1 MNHESNARGN
11 IMIDETSE
19 QIRKRFLELNVDIEL
34 PEIERRLRDL
44 TERFKV
50 PIAEAERSVVN
61 RFLREHN
68 MKRED
73 YYGTPQGAASSTR
86 ISDINQSEQWINLHA
101 KVVQL
106 WDSTSP
112 AIDQVGLVGDET
124 GTIKFVK
131 WTKSNLPALVE
142 GKSYSLENMT
152 TDEWEGRFSV
162 KMNRTTRIQELD
174 GEVETPDQEAQLI
187 TIDSINESNKWV
199 NLRAKVTQLWD
210 SEHESID
217 QIGLIGDETGT
228 IKFVK
233 WAKSEL
239 SPLEEGKSYSFEN
252 LTTDEFEERFSV
264 KFNKSS
270 SIKELDEDIETVDRE
285 PQLVSIAGI
294 NQSEQWINLRAK
306 VVQLWDSEHESID
319 QIGLI
324 GDETD
329 TIKFVKWAK
338 SELPALVEGK
348 SYSFENLT
356 TDEFEE
362 RFSVKF
368 NKSSSIKELD
378 EDIATPDRE
387 AQLVEIDSITESNK
401 WINLH
406 AKVVQLWESEHE
418 SIDQVGLVG
427 DETGTI
433 KFVKWAKS
441 ELPALVEG
449 KSYSFENLTTDE
461 FEERFSVKFNKGSS
475 IEELDE
481 DIEVG
486 FSATEFTGAMV
497 HIQDG
502 SGLIRR
508 CPICNRALLKGTC
521 MEHGN
526 VDGIHDLRIKAV
538 LDDGTMVQEALFN
551 REITESISGITL
563 EGAKEMAVDALDQ
576 SVVLDEMKKRL
587 LGRYYTMSGSILDR
601 YMLVENVWLVEGVPD
616 NGIDAL
622 LAEVT

>member
-1 MNHESNARGN
+1 
-11 IMIDETSE
+11 MIDETSE

-34 PEIERRLRDL
+34 PEIERRISDL

-50 PIAEAERSVVN
+50 PLAEAERSVVSY
-61 RFLREHN
+61 FLRERKI
-68 MKRED
+68 KRED
-73 YYGTPQGAASSTR
+73 YYGTPQGAASSTQ
-86 ISDINQSEQWINLHA
+86 IADINQSEQWINLRA

-112 AIDQVGLVGDET
+112 AIDQVGLIGDET

-131 WTKSNLPALVE
+131 WAKSNLPALVE
-142 GKSYSLENMT
+142 GRSYSLENMT

-174 GEVETPDQEAQLI
+174 EEVETQDREAQLMQ
-187 TIDSINESNKWV
+187 IDDINQSGQWI
-199 NLRAKVTQLWD
+199 NLRAKVVQLWE

-239 SPLEEGKSYSFEN
+239 APLEEGKSYSFEN

-264 KFNKSS
+264 KFNNGS
-270 SIKELDEDIETVDRE
+270 SIKELGEDIE
-285 PQLVSIAGI
+285 
-294 NQSEQWINLRAK
+294 
-306 VVQLWDSEHESID
+306 
-319 QIGLI
+319 
-324 GDETD
+324 
-329 TIKFVKWAK
+329 
-338 SELPALVEGK
+338 
-348 SYSFENLT
+348 
-356 TDEFEE
+356 
-362 RFSVKF
+362 
-368 NKSSSIKELD
+368 
-378 EDIATPDRE
+378 TPDRE
-387 AQLVEIDSITESNK
+387 AQLVTIDSINESNK
-401 WINLH
+401 WVNLR

-461 FEERFSVKFNKGSS
+461 FEERFSVKFNKSSS
-475 IEELDE
+475 IEKLDE

-508 CPICNRALLKGTC
+508 CPICNRALMKGTC

-526 VDGIHDLRIKAV
+526 VEGTHDLRIKAV

-563 EGAKEMAVDALDQ
+563 EEAKEMAVDALDQ
-576 SVVLDEMKKRL
+576 SVVQDEMKKRL

-601 YMLVENVWLVEGVPD
+601 YMLVENVQLVEGLPD

-622 LAEVT
+622 LREVT

>member
-1 MNHESNARGN
+1 
-11 IMIDETSE
+11 MIDETSE

-34 PEIERRLRDL
+34 PEIERRLSDL

-50 PIAEAERSVVN
+50 PIAEAERSVVSY
-61 RFLREHN
+61 FLRERGI
-68 MKRED
+68 KRED
-73 YYGTPQGAASSTR
+73 YYGTPQGAASSTQ
-86 ISDINQSEQWINLHA
+86 ISDINQSEQWINLRA
-101 KVVQL
+101 KVVEL

-112 AIDQVGLVGDET
+112 TIDQVGLIGDET

-131 WTKSNLPALVE
+131 WAKSSLPPLEE

-174 GEVETPDQEAQLI
+174 EEVETQDREAQLMQ
-187 TIDSINESNKWV
+187 IDDIKQSGRWI
-199 NLRAKVTQLWD
+199 NLRAKVIQLWE

-217 QIGLIGDETGT
+217 QIGIIGDTTG
-228 IKFVK
+228 
-233 WAKSEL
+233 
-239 SPLEEGKSYSFEN
+239 
-252 LTTDEFEERFSV
+252 
-264 KFNKSS
+264 
-270 SIKELDEDIETVDRE
+270 
-285 PQLVSIAGI
+285 
-294 NQSEQWINLRAK
+294 
-306 VVQLWDSEHESID
+306 
-319 QIGLI
+319 
-324 GDETD
+324 

-348 SYSFENLT
+348 SYSFENLV

-368 NKSSSIKELD
+368 NKGSSIKELD
-378 EDIATPDRE
+378 EDIETPDRE
-387 AQLVEIDSITESNK
+387 AHLIAIDDINQSGQ

-508 CPICNRALLKGTC
+508 CPICNRALMKGTC

-538 LDDGTMVQEALFN
+538 LDDGTRVQEALFN
-551 REITESISGITL
+551 REITESISEITL
-563 EGAKEMAVDALDQ
+563 EEAKEMAVDALDQ

-601 YMLVENVWLVEGVPD
+601 YMLVENVQLVEGIPD
-616 NGIDAL
+616 NAVDAL

>member
-1 MNHESNARGN
+1 
-11 IMIDETSE
+11 MIDETSE

-34 PEIERRLRDL
+34 PDIERRLRDL

-61 RFLREHN
+61 RFLREYN

-86 ISDINQSEQWINLHA
+86 IADINQSEQWINLHA

-131 WTKSNLPALVE
+131 WAKSNLPSLEE

-174 GEVETPDQEAQLI
+174 EAVETPDQEAQLI

-228 IKFVK
+228 IKFIK

-239 SPLEEGKSYSFEN
+239 APLEEGKSYSFEN
-252 LTTDEFEERFSV
+252 LTTDEFEERFGV
-264 KFNKSS
+264 KFNKNS

-285 PQLVSIAGI
+285 PQLVSIADI

-348 SYSFENLT
+348 SYSFENLV

-368 NKSSSIKELD
+368 NNGSSIKELD
-378 EDIATPDRE
+378 EDIETPDRE
-387 AQLVEIDSITESNK
+387 AQLITIDSINESNK
-401 WINLH
+401 WVNLR
-406 AKVVQLWESEHE
+406 AKVTQLWESEHE
-418 SIDQVGLVG
+418 SIDQIGLIG

-508 CPICNRALLKGTC
+508 CPICNRALMKGTC

-576 SVVLDEMKKRL
+576 SVVMDEMKKRL

>member
-1 MNHESNARGN
+1 MYASIIIIYGRRPINLLHTCVEGVLTFTPLFKYTFIYPDVRGGIIHNVRGN

-34 PEIERRLRDL
+34 PEIERRLSDL

-50 PIAEAERSVVN
+50 PIAEAERSVVSY
-61 RFLREHN
+61 FLRERGI
-68 MKRED
+68 KRED
-73 YYGTPQGAASSTR
+73 YYGTLQGAASSTR
-86 ISDINQSEQWINLHA
+86 IADINQSEQWINLHA

-112 AIDQVGLVGDET
+112 AIDQVGLIGDET

-174 GEVETPDQEAQLI
+174 EEVETPDQESQLI
-187 TIDSINESNKWV
+187 TIDSINECDKWV

-217 QIGLIGDETGT
+217 QIGLIGDETGM
-228 IKFVK
+228 
-233 WAKSEL
+233 
-239 SPLEEGKSYSFEN
+239 
-252 LTTDEFEERFSV
+252 
-264 KFNKSS
+264 
-270 SIKELDEDIETVDRE
+270 
-285 PQLVSIAGI
+285 
-294 NQSEQWINLRAK
+294 
-306 VVQLWDSEHESID
+306 
-319 QIGLI
+319 
-324 GDETD
+324 
-329 TIKFVKWAK
+329 IKFVKWAK

-378 EDIATPDRE
+378 VDIETPDRE

-418 SIDQVGLVG
+418 SIDQIGLIG

-475 IEELDE
+475 IKELDE

-508 CPICNRALLKGTC
+508 CPMCNRALMKGTC

-538 LDDGTMVQEALFN
+538 LDNGTMVQEALFN

-563 EGAKEMAVDALDQ
+563 EDAKEMAVDALDQ
-576 SVVLDEMKKRL
+576 SVVQDEMKKRL

-601 YMLVENVWLVEGVPD
+601 YMLVENVQIVEGMPD
-616 NGIDAL
+616 NGVDAL

>member
-1 MNHESNARGN
+1 
-11 IMIDETSE
+11 MIDETSE

-34 PEIERRLRDL
+34 PEIERRLSDL

-50 PIAEAERSVVN
+50 PIAEAERSVVSY
-61 RFLREHN
+61 FLRERKI
-68 MKRED
+68 KRED
-73 YYGTPQGAASSTR
+73 YYGTPQGAASSTQ
-86 ISDINQSEQWINLHA
+86 IADINQSEQWINLRA

-112 AIDQVGLVGDET
+112 AIDQVGLIGDET

-131 WTKSNLPALVE
+131 WTKSNLPALEE

-174 GEVETPDQEAQLI
+174 EEVETPDQEAQLI
-187 TIDSINESNKWV
+187 TIDSITESNKWV

-264 KFNKSS
+264 KFNKNS

-338 SELPALVEGK
+338 SELPPLEEGK

-387 AQLVEIDSITESNK
+387 AHLIAIDDINQSGQ
-401 WINLH
+401 WINLR
-406 AKVVQLWESEHE
+406 AKVVQLWESEHD

-433 KFVKWAKS
+433 KFIKWAKS
-441 ELPALVEG
+441 ELPPLEEG

-481 DIEVG
+481 DIDVG

-508 CPICNRALLKGTC
+508 CPICNRALMKGTC

-563 EGAKEMAVDALDQ
+563 EEAKEMAVDALDQ

-601 YMLVENVWLVEGVPD
+601 YMLVENVQLVEGVPD
-616 NGIDAL
+616 NGVDAL

>member
-1 MNHESNARGN
+1 MFEDEPYNVRGN

-19 QIRKRFLELNVDIEL
+19 KIQKRFLELNVDIEL
-34 PEIERRLRDL
+34 PEIERRLSDL
-44 TERFKV
+44 NERFKV
-50 PIAEAERSVVN
+50 PLAEAERSVVSY
-61 RFLREHN
+61 FLRERKI
-68 MKRED
+68 KRED
-73 YYGTPQGAASSTR
+73 YYGTPQGAASSTQ
-86 ISDINQSEQWINLHA
+86 IADIHQSEQWINLRA

-112 AIDQVGLVGDET
+112 AIDQVGLIGDGT

-131 WTKSNLPALVE
+131 WAKSNLPALVE

-174 GEVETPDQEAQLI
+174 EEVETQDREAQLMQ
-187 TIDSINESNKWV
+187 IDDINQSGQWI
-199 NLRAKVTQLWD
+199 NLRAKVVQLWE

-239 SPLEEGKSYSFEN
+239 APLEEGKSYSFEN
-252 LTTDEFEERFSV
+252 LVTDEFEERFSV
-264 KFNKSS
+264 KFN
-270 SIKELDEDIETVDRE
+270 
-285 PQLVSIAGI
+285 
-294 NQSEQWINLRAK
+294 N
-306 VVQLWDSEHESID
+306 
-319 QIGLI
+319 
-324 GDETD
+324 
-329 TIKFVKWAK
+329 
-338 SELPALVEGK
+338 
-348 SYSFENLT
+348 
-356 TDEFEE
+356 
-362 RFSVKF
+362 
-368 NKSSSIKELD
+368 
-378 EDIATPDRE
+378 
-387 AQLVEIDSITESNK
+387 
-401 WINLH
+401 
-406 AKVVQLWESEHE
+406 
-418 SIDQVGLVG
+418 
-427 DETGTI
+427 
-433 KFVKWAKS
+433 
-441 ELPALVEG
+441 
-449 KSYSFENLTTDE
+449 
-461 FEERFSVKFNKGSS
+461 GSS

-481 DIEVG
+481 DIDVG

-508 CPICNRALLKGTC
+508 CPICNRALMKGTC

-526 VDGIHDLRIKAV
+526 VDGTHDLRIKAV

-563 EGAKEMAVDALDQ
+563 EEAKEMAVDALDQ
-576 SVVLDEMKKRL
+576 SVVQDEMKKRL

-601 YMLVENVWLVEGVPD
+601 YMLVENVQLVEGLPD

-622 LAEVT
+622 LREVT

>member
-1 MNHESNARGN
+1 
-11 IMIDETSE
+11 MIQETSE
-19 QIRKRFLELNVDIEL
+19 QIRKRFLELNADIEL
-34 PEIERRLRDL
+34 PEIERRLSDL

-50 PIAEAERSVVN
+50 PIAEAERSVVSY
-61 RFLREHN
+61 FLRERKV
-68 MKRED
+68 KRED
-73 YYGTPQGAASSTR
+73 YYGTPQGAASSTQ
-86 ISDINQSEQWINLHA
+86 IADINQSEQWINLRA

-112 AIDQVGLVGDET
+112 AIDQVGLIGDET

-131 WTKSNLPALVE
+131 WAKSSLPALVE

-174 GEVETPDQEAQLI
+174 EEVETPDQEAQLI
-187 TIDSINESNKWV
+187 TIDSINESDKWI

-239 SPLEEGKSYSFEN
+239 PPLKEGKSYSFEN

-270 SIKELDEDIETVDRE
+270 SI
-285 PQLVSIAGI
+285 
-294 NQSEQWINLRAK
+294 
-306 VVQLWDSEHESID
+306 
-319 QIGLI
+319 
-324 GDETD
+324 
-329 TIKFVKWAK
+329 
-338 SELPALVEGK
+338 
-348 SYSFENLT
+348 
-356 TDEFEE
+356 
-362 RFSVKF
+362 
-368 NKSSSIKELD
+368 
-378 EDIATPDRE
+378 
-387 AQLVEIDSITESNK
+387 
-401 WINLH
+401 
-406 AKVVQLWESEHE
+406 
-418 SIDQVGLVG
+418 
-427 DETGTI
+427 
-433 KFVKWAKS
+433 
-441 ELPALVEG
+441 
-449 KSYSFENLTTDE
+449 
-461 FEERFSVKFNKGSS
+461 
-475 IEELDE
+475 EELDE

-486 FSATEFTGAMV
+486 FSTTEFTGAMV

-508 CPICNRALLKGTC
+508 CPICNRALMKGTC

-538 LDDGTMVQEALFN
+538 LDDGTRVQEALFN
-551 REITESISGITL
+551 REITESVSGITL
-563 EGAKEMAVDALDQ
+563 EEAKEMAVDALDQ
-576 SVVLDEMKKRL
+576 SVVQDEMKKRL

-601 YMLVENVWLVEGVPD
+601 YMLVENVQLVEGMPD

-622 LAEVT
+622 LREVT

>member
-1 MNHESNARGN
+1 
-11 IMIDETSE
+11 MIQEKSE
-19 QIRKRFLELNVDIEL
+19 QIRKRFLELNAEIEL
-34 PEIERRLRDL
+34 PEIERRLSDL

-68 MKRED
+68 LKRED
-73 YYGTPQGAASSTR
+73 YYGTPQGAASSMQ
-86 ISDINQSEQWINLHA
+86 ISDINQSEQWVNLRA

-112 AIDQVGLVGDET
+112 AISQVGLIGDET

-131 WTKSNLPALVE
+131 WTKSNLPELLE

-174 GEVETPDQEAQLI
+174 EAVE
-187 TIDSINESNKWV
+187 
-199 NLRAKVTQLWD
+199 
-210 SEHESID
+210 
-217 QIGLIGDETGT
+217 
-228 IKFVK
+228 
-233 WAKSEL
+233 
-239 SPLEEGKSYSFEN
+239 
-252 LTTDEFEERFSV
+252 
-264 KFNKSS
+264 
-270 SIKELDEDIETVDRE
+270 
-285 PQLVSIAGI
+285 
-294 NQSEQWINLRAK
+294 
-306 VVQLWDSEHESID
+306 
-319 QIGLI
+319 
-324 GDETD
+324 
-329 TIKFVKWAK
+329 
-338 SELPALVEGK
+338 
-348 SYSFENLT
+348 
-356 TDEFEE
+356 
-362 RFSVKF
+362 
-368 NKSSSIKELD
+368 
-378 EDIATPDRE
+378 TPDRE

-406 AKVVQLWESEHE
+406 AKVVQLWDSEHE
-418 SIDQVGLVG
+418 SIDQVGLIG

-433 KFVKWAKS
+433 KFIKWAKS
-441 ELPALVEG
+441 ELPSLVEG

-461 FEERFSVKFNKGSS
+461 FEERFSVKFNKNSS
-475 IEELDE
+475 IKELDE

-486 FSATEFTGAMV
+486 FSTTEFTGAMV

-508 CPICNRALLKGTC
+508 CPMCNRALMKGTC

-538 LDDGTMVQEALFN
+538 LDNGIMVQEALFN

-563 EGAKEMAVDALDQ
+563 EEAKEMAVDALDQ
-576 SVVLDEMKKRL
+576 GVVQDEMKKRL
-587 LGRYYTMSGSILDR
+587 LCRYYTMSGSLLDR
-601 YMLVENVWLVEGVPD
+601 YMLVENVQLVEGLPD
-616 NGIDAL
+616 NGVDAL

>member
-1 MNHESNARGN
+1 
-11 IMIDETSE
+11 MIQEKSE

-34 PEIERRLRDL
+34 PEIERRLSDL

-50 PIAEAERSVVN
+50 PIAEAERSVVSY
-61 RFLREHN
+61 FLRERGIT
-68 MKRED
+68 RED
-73 YYGTPQGAASSTR
+73 YYGTPQGAASSMQ
-86 ISDINQSEQWINLHA
+86 ISDINQSEQWVNLRA
-101 KVVQL
+101 NVVQL

-112 AIDQVGLVGDET
+112 AIDQVGLIGDET

-174 GEVETPDQEAQLI
+174 DDIETPDREAQLI
-187 TIDSINESNKWV
+187 TIDSINESDKWV
-199 NLRAKVTQLWD
+199 NLHAKVVELWD

-217 QIGLIGDETGT
+217 QVGLIGDETGT

-239 SPLEEGKSYSFEN
+239 PALVEGESYSFEN

-264 KFNKSS
+264 KFNKNS
-270 SIKELDEDIETVDRE
+270 SIKELDEDIE
-285 PQLVSIAGI
+285 
-294 NQSEQWINLRAK
+294 
-306 VVQLWDSEHESID
+306 
-319 QIGLI
+319 
-324 GDETD
+324 
-329 TIKFVKWAK
+329 
-338 SELPALVEGK
+338 
-348 SYSFENLT
+348 
-356 TDEFEE
+356 
-362 RFSVKF
+362 
-368 NKSSSIKELD
+368 
-378 EDIATPDRE
+378 TPDRE

-406 AKVVQLWESEHE
+406 AKVVQLWDSEHE
-418 SIDQVGLVG
+418 SIDQVGLIG

-441 ELPALVEG
+441 ELPSLVEG

-461 FEERFSVKFNKGSS
+461 FEERFSVKFNKNSS
-475 IEELDE
+475 IKELDE

-486 FSATEFTGAMV
+486 FSTTEFTGAMV

-508 CPICNRALLKGTC
+508 CPMCNRALMKGTC

-538 LDDGTMVQEALFN
+538 LDNGIMVQEALFN

-563 EGAKEMAVDALDQ
+563 EEAKEMAVDALDQ
-576 SVVLDEMKKRL
+576 SVVQDEMKKRL
-587 LGRYYTMSGSILDR
+587 LCRYYTMSGSILDR
-601 YMLVENVWLVEGVPD
+601 YMLVENVWLVEGLPD
-616 NGIDAL
+616 NGVDAL

>member
-1 MNHESNARGN
+1 
-11 IMIDETSE
+11 MIDETSE

-34 PEIERRLRDL
+34 PEIERRLSDL
-44 TERFKV
+44 AERFKV
-50 PIAEAERSVVN
+50 PIAEAERSVVSY
-61 RFLREHN
+61 FLRERGI
-68 MKRED
+68 KRED

-86 ISDINQSEQWINLHA
+86 IADINQSEQWINLHA

-112 AIDQVGLVGDET
+112 SIDQVGLIGDET

-131 WTKSNLPALVE
+131 WTKSKLPALVE

-174 GEVETPDQEAQLI
+174 EAVETQDQEAQLVQ
-187 TIDSINESNKWV
+187 IDNINQSGQWI
-199 NLRAKVTQLWD
+199 NLRAKVTQLWE

-233 WAKSEL
+233 WAKS
-239 SPLEEGKSYSFEN
+239 N
-252 LTTDEFEERFSV
+252 
-264 KFNKSS
+264 
-270 SIKELDEDIETVDRE
+270 
-285 PQLVSIAGI
+285 
-294 NQSEQWINLRAK
+294 
-306 VVQLWDSEHESID
+306 
-319 QIGLI
+319 
-324 GDETD
+324 
-329 TIKFVKWAK
+329 
-338 SELPALVEGK
+338 LPALVEGK
-348 SYSFENLT
+348 SYSFENLV

-368 NKSSSIKELD
+368 NNGSSIKELD
-378 EDIATPDRE
+378 EDIETADQN

-418 SIDQVGLVG
+418 SIDQIGLIG

-441 ELPALVEG
+441 ELPALLEG

-475 IEELDE
+475 IEELDD

-508 CPICNRALLKGTC
+508 CPICNRALMKGTC

-538 LDDGTMVQEALFN
+538 LDDGTKVQEALFN

-563 EGAKEMAVDALDQ
+563 EEAKEMAVDALDQ

-601 YMLVENVWLVEGVPD
+601 YMLVENVQLVEGLPD

-622 LAEVT
+622 LREVT

>member
-1 MNHESNARGN
+1 
-11 IMIDETSE
+11 MIQEKSE
-19 QIRKRFLELNVDIEL
+19 QIRKRFLELNVEIEL

-73 YYGTPQGAASSTR
+73 YYGTPQGAASSMQ
-86 ISDINQSEQWINLHA
+86 ISDISQSEQWVNLRA
-101 KVVQL
+101 KIVQL

-112 AIDQVGLVGDET
+112 AISQVGLIGDET

-131 WTKSNLPALVE
+131 WAKSNLPELVE
-142 GKSYSLENMT
+142 GKSYSLDNMT

-174 GEVETPDQEAQLI
+174 EDVETQDQEAQLI

-199 NLRAKVTQLWD
+199 NLRAKVVELWD
-210 SEHESID
+210 NEHESID
-217 QIGLIGDETGT
+217 QVGLVGDETGT

-233 WAKSEL
+233 W
-239 SPLEEGKSYSFEN
+239 
-252 LTTDEFEERFSV
+252 T
-264 KFNKSS
+264 
-270 SIKELDEDIETVDRE
+270 
-285 PQLVSIAGI
+285 
-294 NQSEQWINLRAK
+294 
-306 VVQLWDSEHESID
+306 
-319 QIGLI
+319 
-324 GDETD
+324 
-329 TIKFVKWAK
+329 K
-338 SELPALVEGK
+338 SELPPLVEGK

-368 NKSSSIKELD
+368 NKNSSIK
-378 EDIATPDRE
+378 
-387 AQLVEIDSITESNK
+387 
-401 WINLH
+401 
-406 AKVVQLWESEHE
+406 
-418 SIDQVGLVG
+418 
-427 DETGTI
+427 
-433 KFVKWAKS
+433 
-441 ELPALVEG
+441 
-449 KSYSFENLTTDE
+449 
-461 FEERFSVKFNKGSS
+461 
-475 IEELDE
+475 ELDE

-486 FSATEFTGAMV
+486 FSTTEFTGAMV

-508 CPICNRALLKGTC
+508 CPMCNRALMKGTC

-538 LDDGTMVQEALFN
+538 LDNGIMVQEALFN

-563 EGAKEMAVDALDQ
+563 EEAKEMAVDALDQ
-576 SVVLDEMKKRL
+576 SVVQDEMKKRL
-587 LGRYYTMSGSILDR
+587 LCRYYTMSGSILDR
-601 YMLVENVWLVEGVPD
+601 YMLVENVQLVEGMPD
-616 NGIDAL
+616 NGVDAL

>member
-1 MNHESNARGN
+1 
-11 IMIDETSE
+11 MIDETSE

-34 PEIERRLRDL
+34 PDIERRLRDL

-61 RFLREHN
+61 RFLREYN

-86 ISDINQSEQWINLHA
+86 IADINQSEQWINLHA

-131 WTKSNLPALVE
+131 WAKSNLPPLEE

-174 GEVETPDQEAQLI
+174 EEVETPDQEAQLI

-228 IKFVK
+228 IKFIKWAKSELAPLEEGKSYSFENLTTDEFEERFGVKFNKNSSIKELDEDIETVDREPQLVSIADINQSEQWINLRAKVVQLWDSEHESIDQIGLIGDETGTIKFVK

-239 SPLEEGKSYSFEN
+239 APLEEGKSYSFEN

-270 SIKELDEDIETVDRE
+270 SIKELDEDIET
-285 PQLVSIAGI
+285 
-294 NQSEQWINLRAK
+294 
-306 VVQLWDSEHESID
+306 
-319 QIGLI
+319 
-324 GDETD
+324 
-329 TIKFVKWAK
+329 
-338 SELPALVEGK
+338 
-348 SYSFENLT
+348 
-356 TDEFEE
+356 
-362 RFSVKF
+362 
-368 NKSSSIKELD
+368 
-378 EDIATPDRE
+378 PDRE
-387 AQLVEIDSITESNK
+387 AQLVEIDSINESNK
-401 WINLH
+401 WVNLR

-441 ELPALVEG
+441 ELPSLEEG

-461 FEERFSVKFNKGSS
+461 FEERFSVKFNKSSS
-475 IEELDE
+475 INELDE

-508 CPICNRALLKGTC
+508 CPICNRALMKGTC

-563 EGAKEMAVDALDQ
+563 EEAKEMAVDALDQ
-576 SVVLDEMKKRL
+576 SVVMDEMKKRL